1 MDFSIFNQFKE
12 SSCPIECDHEFVEN
26 CGQNICKK
34 CYEIRPYFVTS
45 MQQTIV
51 NIYSP
56 YQRKTH
62 IKSTLTRFIANESFY
77 LPPNVIS
84 VVRKFGPTTL
94 EQIRTI
100 LKQYKLTK
108 YYKHIYTI
116 AAHCGLKSASLS
128 QTEYEKV
135 VHHFNRF
142 NLQYSQTNQGRNMI
156 QYSFLLHKL
165 FTFIGR
171 NDLCSQLK
179 LTKNKQKLASYE
191 SLWET
196 CFTS

>member
-1 MDFSIFNQFKE
+1 MDFSFFEQFKE
-12 SSCPIECDHEFVEN
+12 TTTPIECDHDFIEN
-26 CGQNICKK
+26 CGQNICRR
-34 CYEIRPYFVTS
+34 CYEIRPYFITS
-45 MQQTIV
+45 IQQTIIPV
-51 NIYSP
+51 YTP

-62 IKSTLTRFIANESFY
+62 IKSTLTRFIANESFH
-77 LPPNVIS
+77 LPLDVINI
-84 VVRKFGPTTL
+84 VRKFTPTTL
-94 EQIRTI
+94 DQIRTI

-108 YYKHIYTI
+108 YYKHIYSI
-116 AAHCGLKSASLS
+116 ASHCGLKTASLS

-135 VHHFNRF
+135 VFHFNRF
-142 NLQYSQTNQGRNMI
+142 NLYYSQTNQGRNMI

-191 SLWET
+191 TLWES
-196 CFTS
+196 FT